1 MKITTMK
8 PRGTVSILNGQS
20 PGVHPRS
27 AMMRNYVPPK
37 YSKITEAVV
46 DGAIWYTVSID
57 PEVMMWLKSL
67 NSPQWTYIP
76 GGHWRL
82 IVDVHEQLYSALV
95 LRWS

>member
-20 PGVHPRS
+20 TGVHPRS

-57 PEVMMWLKSL
+57 PEVMMWFRG
-67 NSPQWTYIP
+67 PDQWKHHP
-76 GGHWRL
+76 ENRSG
-82 IVDVHEQLYSALV
+82 
-95 LRWS
+95 